1 MRCRAAEPSAT
12 TCQAFEKGSFLEQG
26 WGAGRWAS
34 WRSLSELRRAGGSP
48 GTPVGSGGGRLG
60 QEKQMGDERENTHLR
75 ENIEQR
81 SAARKDGP
89 SSTLATETLRHHPA
103 KSSSLSLVLPFPE

>member
-1 MRCRAAEPSAT
+1 M
-12 TCQAFEKGSFLEQG
+12 CQAFEKGSFLEQG
-26 WGAGRWAS
+26 WGAGRRAS
-34 WRSLSELRRAGGSP
+34 WRSLSELRRDGGSP

-60 QEKQMGDERENTHLR
+60 QEKQTGDERENTHLR

-89 SSTLATETLRHHPA
+89 SSTHWLSRHHPI
-103 KSSSLSLVLPFPE
+103 KSSSLSLVLPTARLCYFWCVGL